1 MSAHSIS
8 LLTTLTP
15 NTFLVTLHKLLFII
29 LTSKIK
35 PTTDKKK
42 LIYFSLQIFRT
53 PKRCTQD
60 INIKFHHNYNPYIQM
75 LFIQKTAL
83 LLIRPLC
90 LKQPVCGFTARGRLS
105 HFLWVRPLCIF
116 ALHSIY
122 ILYIYII
129 LYIIILYIL
138 LYILYIIIY
147 YIYIYYI

>member
-29 LTSKIK
+29 LISKIK
-35 PTTDKKK
+35 PKTDKKK

-53 PKRCTQD
+53 TKRCTKD

-75 LFIQKTAL
+75 LFIQKTAR

-90 LKQPVCGFTARGRLS
+90 LIQPGCGFTARCRLA
-105 HFLWVRPLCIF
+105 HFAYHRRDFQLFVG
-116 ALHSIY
+116 
-122 ILYIYII
+122 
-129 LYIIILYIL
+129 
-138 LYILYIIIY
+138 
-147 YIYIYYI
+147 